1 MKDEKHILDQI
12 GHRDGM
18 TVPEG
23 YFADFAARMTA
34 SLPVTEFEQSATAPA
49 FRPKPTL
56 WHRIRPY
63 AYMAAMFAGVWC
75 MLKMFTMLTATPD
88 QYPQP
93 SAVLA
98 EALNN
103 DAFMREYVLDDLNQW
118 DLVDEMM
125 DDGFEVCSMDTESDS
140 AIVAEDEDAYAPAEA
155 DNNMQDI

>member
-34 SLPVTEFEQSATAPA
+34 SLPVTEYEQSASAV
-49 FRPKPTL
+49 RHRPTL

-75 MLKMFTMLTATPD
+75 MLKMFTMLTATSD

-103 DAFMREYVLDDLNQW
+103 DAFMSEYVLDDLNQW

-125 DDGFEVCSMDTESDS
+125 DDGFEVCSIDTESDS
-140 AIVAEDEDAYAPAEA
+140 AIVAEDEDAPIRAEA
-155 DNNMQDI
+155 DKDMQKI